1 MKMNPTSIPILSQLY
16 LPMID
21 NGRHKSQIKEVTIQR
36 NKTGIVSSFQDF
48 VAVEAP
54 LQIEVKGKPVS
65 ITMRTPG
72 DDVALALG
80 FLFTEGL
87 INDYNAIADVK
98 QKDENTVDVL
108 PEDGF
113 IIQAESIERNFY
125 STSSCGVCGKASID
139 AIRAKSRYMPPRK
152 NIIVDDKILFT
163 LQERLLT
170 VQSAFELTGGLHA
183 CALFTPDGRYHFHSE
198 DVGRH
203 NALDKLIGHTLMAGR
218 LPLDEH
224 ILLLSGRASF
234 ELVQKAAMAGIP
246 VIAAVGAPSSLA
258 IELAIEN
265 KQTLIGFL
273 KKTGFNTYSGS
284 QRIRQ

>member
-1 MKMNPTSIPILSQLY
+1 MKMNLTSMPILSQMY
-16 LPMID
+16 LHMID
-21 NGRHKSQIKEVTIQR
+21 TNRQKSQIKEVPIQR
-36 NKTGIVSSFQDF
+36 NKSGIVSSLQDF

-54 LQIEVKGKPVS
+54 LQIEISGKPMS

-72 DDVALALG
+72 DDIALSLG

-87 INDYNAIADVK
+87 IKDYNAIADVV
-98 QKDENTVDVL
+98 QKDENTVDVY
-108 PEDGF
+108 PEEGF
-113 IIQAESIERNFY
+113 FIHAESMERNFY

-139 AIRAKSRYMPPRK
+139 AIRAKSLYIPPRK
-152 NIIVDDKILFT
+152 NIIVDNKILFS

-183 CALFTPDGRYHFHSE
+183 CALFTPDGRYLFHSE

-203 NALDKLIGHTLMAGR
+203 NALDKLIGHALMAGR

-246 VIAAVGAPSSLA
+246 LIAAVGAPSSLA
-258 IELAIEN
+258 TELANEN
-265 KQTLIGFL
+265 DQTLIGFL
-273 KKTGFNTYSGS
+273 KKTGFNVYAGN
-284 QRIRQ
+284 QRIQ

>member
-1 MKMNPTSIPILSQLY
+1 MKMNPASTPILSQIY

-21 NGRHKSQIKEVTIQR
+21 KNRQKSQIKEVKLKR
-36 NKTGIVSSFQDF
+36 NKSGSISPVDDF

-54 LQIEVKGKPVS
+54 LQIEINGKALS

-72 DDVALALG
+72 DDMALSLG

-87 INDYNAIADVK
+87 IDDYNAIADVV
-98 QKDENTVDVL
+98 QKDENTVNII
-108 PEDGF
+108 PEEGTV
-113 IIQAESIERNFY
+113 ISAGSIERNFY
-125 STSSCGVCGKASID
+125 STSSCGVCGKASVD
-139 AIRAKSRYMPPRK
+139 TIRTKSMYLPPAKKIS
-152 NIIVDDKILFT
+152 ISDKTLFT

-170 VQSAFELTGGLHA
+170 VQSAFEMTGGLHA
-183 CALFTPDGRYHFHSE
+183 CALFAPDGRYLFHSE

-234 ELVQKAAMAGIP
+234 ELVQKASMAGIP

-258 IELAIEN
+258 IDLAKEN
-265 KQTLIGFL
+265 QQTLIGFL
-273 KKTGFNTYSGS
+273 KKSGFNIYCGHE
-284 QRIRQ
+284 RVV

>member
-1 MKMNPTSIPILSQLY
+1 
-16 LPMID
+16 MID
-21 NGRHKSQIKEVTIQR
+21 TNRQKSQIKEITIQR
-36 NKTGIVSSFQDF
+36 NKSGVIASVQDF

-54 LQIEVKGKPVS
+54 LQIEVSGRPVS

-80 FLFTEGL
+80 FLFSEGL
-87 INDYNAIADVK
+87 INDYNAIADVV
-98 QKDENTVDVL
+98 QKDENTVNII

-113 IIQAESIERNFY
+113 IIKAESMERNFY
-125 STSSCGVCGKASID
+125 STSSCGVCGKASVD
-139 AIRAKSRYMPPRK
+139 TIRSKSMYIPPKK
-152 NIIVDDKILFT
+152 NITVADKTLFS

-183 CALFTPDGRYHFHSE
+183 CALFTPDGRYLFHSE

-234 ELVQKAAMAGIP
+234 ELVQKASMAGIP

-258 IELAIEN
+258 IDLAIEN
-265 KQTLIGFL
+265 DQTLIGFL
-273 KKTGFNTYSGS
+273 KKTGFNVYAGN
-284 QRIRQ
+284 QRIQ

>member
-1 MKMNPTSIPILSQLY
+1 MKMNPTSFPILSQLY

-21 NGRHKSQIKEVTIQR
+21 TSRQKSQIKEIALQR
-36 NKTGIVSSFQDF
+36 NKSGVITSVQDF

-54 LQIEVKGKPVS
+54 LQIEVSGKPVS

-80 FLFTEGL
+80 FLFSEGL
-87 INDYNAIADVK
+87 INDYNAIADVV
-98 QKDENTVDVL
+98 QKDENTVNII

-113 IIQAESIERNFY
+113 IIKAESMERNFY
-125 STSSCGVCGKASID
+125 STSSCGVCGKASVD
-139 AIRAKSRYMPPRK
+139 TIRSKSMYIPPIK
-152 NIIVDDKILFT
+152 TITVADKTLFA

-183 CALFTPDGRYHFHSE
+183 CALFTPDGRYLFHSE

-234 ELVQKAAMAGIP
+234 ELVQKASMAGIP
-246 VIAAVGAPSSLA
+246 IVAAVGAPSSLA
-258 IELAIEN
+258 IDLAIEN
-265 KQTLIGFL
+265 HQTLIGFL
-273 KKTGFNTYSGS
+273 KKTGFNIYAGI
-284 QRIRQ
+284 QRIQ

>member
-1 MKMNPTSIPILSQLY
+1 MKMNPTSFPILSQLY

-21 NGRHKSQIKEVTIQR
+21 TNRQKSQIKEITIQR
-36 NKTGIVSSFQDF
+36 NKSGVIASVQDF
-48 VAVEAP
+48 VAMEAP
-54 LQIEVKGKPVS
+54 LQIEVSGKPVS

-87 INDYNAIADVK
+87 INDYNAIADVV
-98 QKDENTVDVL
+98 QKDENTVNII
-108 PEDGF
+108 PEEGF
-113 IIQAESIERNFY
+113 TIQAESMERNFY
-125 STSSCGVCGKASID
+125 STSSCGVCGKASVD
-139 AIRAKSRYMPPRK
+139 TIRSKSMYIPPKK
-152 NIIVDDKILFT
+152 NITVADKTLFS

-183 CALFTPDGRYHFHSE
+183 CALFTPDGRYLFHSE

-234 ELVQKAAMAGIP
+234 ELLQKASMAGIP

-258 IELAIEN
+258 IDLAIEN
-265 KQTLIGFL
+265 DQTLIGFL
-273 KKTGFNTYSGS
+273 KKTGFNVYAGN
-284 QRIRQ
+284 QRIQ

>member
-1 MKMNPTSIPILSQLY
+1 
-16 LPMID
+16 MID
-21 NGRHKSQIKEVTIQR
+21 TNRQKSQIKEITLQR
-36 NKTGIVSSFQDF
+36 NKSGFITSVQDF
-48 VAVEAP
+48 VSVEAP
-54 LQIEVKGKPVS
+54 LQIEVSGKPVS

-87 INDYNAIADVK
+87 ILDYNAIADVV
-98 QKDENTVDVL
+98 QKDENTVNII
-108 PEDGF
+108 PEEGF
-113 IIQAESIERNFY
+113 NIKAESMEKNFY
-125 STSSCGVCGKASID
+125 STSSCGVCGKASVD
-139 AIRAKSRYMPPRK
+139 TIRSKSMFIPPKK
-152 NIIVDDKILFT
+152 NITVADKTLFS

-170 VQSAFELTGGLHA
+170 VQSAFEVTGGLHA
-183 CALFTPDGRYHFHSE
+183 CALFTPDGRYLFHSE

-234 ELVQKAAMAGIP
+234 ELVQKASMAGIP

-258 IELAIEN
+258 MDLAIEN
-265 KQTLIGFL
+265 DQTLIGFL
-273 KKTGFNTYSGS
+273 KKTGFNIYAGN
-284 QRIRQ
+284 QRIQ